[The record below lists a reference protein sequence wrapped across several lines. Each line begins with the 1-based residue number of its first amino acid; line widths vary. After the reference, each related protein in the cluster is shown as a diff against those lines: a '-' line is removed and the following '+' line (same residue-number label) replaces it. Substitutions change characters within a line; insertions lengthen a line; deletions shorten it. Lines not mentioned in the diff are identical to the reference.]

1 MKMKN
6 GNKVILKVKILRK
19 IKQLQKKQ
27 TKESEK
33 KTKEREQTRVW
44 VLGAWVEG
52 YFEWCGRVCALRPRL
67 MSLTAS
73 ASTSASASQGVSRAQ
88 CTVAIARGRCLGPDA
103 DRCSKSSAAAAA
115 AAAAPQQQPKWRP
128 ANCRGRNRWL
138 CWPWSSD
145 VSPFCGRKSSIRC
158 SRRR

>member
-128 ANCRGRNRWL
+128 ANCRGRNR
-138 CWPWSSD
+138 
-145 VSPFCGRKSSIRC
+145 
-158 SRRR
+158 